1 MKCKEVLSAV
11 LAACLLLTG
20 FSGCGEAAKEAAPGE
35 EAPGAQAVPAEELPA
50 ETETE
55 TSYVDTLPVMDFDGR
70 LFQIG
75 ADRAYRLSPEE
86 LTGETI
92 NDAVFKQ
99 MTNTKERY
107 DTDIQIVDV
116 SAALV
121 KASVKA
127 GDDAYQIVTGGTS
140 GFASG
145 YVLTNMVQNL
155 YKFDRIDLSKPWW
168 NQNSVKELTLNGK
181 LYMAFGDFACERG
194 ITYTHSFYFN
204 KVLGDEFNMNEN
216 IENLYGEKNM
226 YDLVRAGKWT
236 IDALE
241 NLIKGVYVNVDGDDE
256 TQKDFDDLYGLG
268 QSIPVS
274 GVYRTA
280 FDCLIMARDEEGWPV
295 LDINTDKFN
304 AIVPRIYKLCFEN
317 PSVLEGEH
325 AEEGILGD
333 TFVAGR
339 LMIYSGFLCDV
350 AKLREMKDEFGVLP
364 FPKYDEQQTDYYTT
378 VRGDNYFLGIPVTVT
393 EADRDFVGLV
403 TETIACYGYTDVR
416 PAVYDDTLKGKMTR
430 DEDSIQMLDILVDG
444 IVVEFAFAHANDMSF
459 SYVLWNVLNTRSDNF
474 ASYYQKKLK
483 VALKYYDKV
492 NSVYKSMDD

>member
-1 MKCKEVLSAV
+1 MKHTRMLAGLLAALLMLSA
-11 LAACLLLTG
+11 A
-20 FSGCGEAAKEAAPGE
+20 GCSEQVESSDPNETAAAPVQ
-35 EAPGAQAVPAEELPA
+35 APAELPA

-55 TSYVDTLPVMDFDGR
+55 TSYLDTLPVMDFEGR

-75 ADRAYRLSPEE
+75 ADTGYRLSPEE

-92 NDAVFKQ
+92 NDAVYKQ
-99 MTNTKERY
+99 MTGTEERY
-107 DTDIQIVDV
+107 NTDIEVIGVN
-116 SAALV
+116 SGLV
-121 KASVKA
+121 KHSISA

-145 YVLTNMVQNL
+145 YVLTSMVQNL
-155 YKFDRIDLSKPWW
+155 YKFDQIDLSKPWW
-168 NQNSVKELTLNGK
+168 NQNSVRELTLNGK

-204 KVLGDEFNMNEN
+204 KALGEEFNLNEN
-216 IENLYGEKNM
+216 IEDLYGEKNM
-226 YDLVRAGKWT
+226 YELVRSGKWT

-241 NLIKGVYVNVDGDDE
+241 SLIAGVYVDVDGDGDVK
-256 TQKDFDDLYGLG
+256 KDFDDLYGLG

-304 AIVPRIYKLCFEN
+304 AIVPRIYALCFEN

-364 FPKYDEQQTDYYTT
+364 FPKYDEQQTDYFTT
-378 VRGDNYFLGIPVTVT
+378 VRGDNYFLGIPVTVS

-430 DEDSIQMLDILVDG
+430 DEDSVQMLDILVDG
-444 IVVEFAFAHANDMSF
+444 IVVEFAFAHANDSSF
-459 SYVLWNVLNTRSDNF
+459 SYVLWNVLNTRSDSF

-483 VALKYYDKV
+483 PANKYYEKV
-492 NSVYKSMDD
+492 NNVYKSLED

>member
-1 MKCKEVLSAV
+1 MKHTRMLAGLLAALLMLSA
-11 LAACLLLTG
+11 A
-20 FSGCGEAAKEAAPGE
+20 GCSEQVESSDPNETAAAPVQ
-35 EAPGAQAVPAEELPA
+35 APTELPA
-50 ETETE
+50 EMETE
-55 TSYVDTLPVMDFDGR
+55 TSYLDTLPVMDFEGR

-75 ADRAYRLSPEE
+75 ADAGYRLSPEE

-92 NDAVFKQ
+92 NDAVYKQ
-99 MTNTKERY
+99 MTGTEERY
-107 DTDIQIVDV
+107 NTDIEVIVV
-116 SAALV
+116 NSGLV
-121 KASVKA
+121 KHSISA

-145 YVLTNMVQNL
+145 YVLTSMVQNL
-155 YKFDRIDLSKPWW
+155 YKFDQIDLSKPWW
-168 NQNSVKELTLNGK
+168 NQNSVRELTLNGK

-204 KVLGDEFNMNEN
+204 KALGEEFNLNEN

-226 YDLVRAGKWT
+226 YELVRSGKWT

-241 NLIKGVYVNVDGDDE
+241 SLIAGVYVDVDGDVK
-256 TQKDFDDLYGLG
+256 KDFDDLYGLG

-304 AIVPRIYKLCFEN
+304 AIVPRIYALCFEN

-364 FPKYDEQQTDYYTT
+364 FPKYDEQQTDYFTT
-378 VRGDNYFLGIPVTVT
+378 VRGDNYFLGIPVTVS

-430 DEDSIQMLDILVDG
+430 DEDSVQMLDILVDG
-444 IVVEFAFAHANDMSF
+444 IVVEFAFAHANDSSF
-459 SYVLWNVLNTRSDNF
+459 SYVLWNVLNTRSDSF

-483 VALKYYDKV
+483 PATKYYEKV
-492 NSVYKSMDD
+492 NNVYKSLED

>member
-1 MKCKEVLSAV
+1 MKIRRLTSLL
-11 LAACLLLTG
+11 LAALLLVPAA
-20 FSGCGEAAKEAAPGE
+20 GCSETAESSDPGE
-35 EAPGAQAVPAEELPA
+35 TAAAQIPEAVDVTV
-50 ETETE
+50 ETEPE
-55 TSYVDTLPVMDFDGR
+55 TNYVDTLPVMDFEGR

-75 ADRAYRLSPEE
+75 ADAGYHLSPEE

-92 NDAVFKQ
+92 NDAVYKQ
-99 MTNTKERY
+99 MTNTEERY
-107 DTDIQIVDV
+107 DTDIQVIGVNTG
-116 SAALV
+116 LV
-121 KASVKA
+121 KASVNA

-145 YVLTNMVQNL
+145 YVLSSMVQNL
-155 YKFDRIDLSKPWW
+155 YKFDRIDLTKPWW

-204 KVLGDEFNMNEN
+204 KVLGEEFNLNEN

-226 YDLVRAGKWT
+226 YELVRSGKWT

-241 NLIKGVYVNVDGDDE
+241 SLIAGVYVDVDGDGDVK
-256 TQKDFDDLYGLG
+256 KDFDDLYGLG

-280 FDCLIMARDEEGWPV
+280 FDCLIMARDDEGWPV

-304 AIVPRIYKLCFEN
+304 AIVPRIYALCFEN

-364 FPKYDEQQTDYYTT
+364 FPKYDEGQQNYFTT
-378 VRGDNYFLGIPVTVT
+378 VRGDNYFLGIPVTVA

-430 DEDSIQMLDILVDG
+430 DEDSVQMLDILVDG
-444 IVVEFAFAHANDMSF
+444 IVVEFAFAHANDGSF
-459 SYVLWNVLNTRSDNF
+459 SYVLWNVLNARLDSF

-483 VALKYYDKV
+483 VANKYYDKV
-492 NSVYKSMDD
+492 NNVYKSMED